1 MPATTQSCFF
11 ITNPYISVVY
21 STALSV
27 GVFMWSVN
35 LVATTITLLTSDRD
49 TTTKIFVGGGLLG
62 SIYAV
67 YWTWRGA
74 REAVAAMRPVY
85 AAVCTLAFLYLLSYL
100 FIIFT
105 NVDELKWSYWVRGL
119 VIVAWVVVWAA
130 PARRSIKIAN
140 ELNKAVMERFK
151 QDD

>member
-1 MPATTQSCFF
+1 
-11 ITNPYISVVY
+11 
-21 STALSV
+21 
-27 GVFMWSVN
+27 MWSVN

-85 AAVCTLAFLYLLSYL
+85 AAVFL
-100 FIIFT
+100 IFT
-105 NVDELKWSYWVRGL
+105 ILLIHNLH
-119 VIVAWVVVWAA
+119 
-130 PARRSIKIAN
+130 
-140 ELNKAVMERFK
+140 
-151 QDD
+151 QC

>member
-1 MPATTQSCFF
+1 
-11 ITNPYISVVY
+11 
-21 STALSV
+21 
-27 GVFMWSVN
+27 MWSVN

-105 NVDELKWSYWVRGL
+105 NVDELKWSYWVRGSL
-119 VIVAWVVVWAA
+119 
-130 PARRSIKIAN
+130 S
-140 ELNKAVMERFK
+140 
-151 QDD
+151 